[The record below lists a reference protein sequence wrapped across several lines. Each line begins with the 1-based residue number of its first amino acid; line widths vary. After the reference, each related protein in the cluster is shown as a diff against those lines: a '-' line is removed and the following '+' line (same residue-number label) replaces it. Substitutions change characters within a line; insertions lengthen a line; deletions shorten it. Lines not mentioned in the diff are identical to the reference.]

1 MYLLDDYNYELPEY
15 LIAQKPAIK
24 RDQSNLMCVDRKT
37 GGLSHHRFHQIGRF
51 MKPGDVLVVND
62 TAVIPGRLEGKK
74 ETGGK
79 VEVLIS
85 DFVGGLRS
93 NRENGHFVSECI
105 VKASKRPKS
114 GTRFYFEEGLS
125 AEVLKSGN
133 GTQTLR
139 FYSESDFISLLY
151 RIGKVPLPPYI
162 KRDAEQA
169 TPCNDMTSY
178 QTVYASSEGAIA
190 APTAG
195 LHFTKALLNQ
205 LSASGIKIVPL
216 TLHVGYGTFSPV
228 RVDDIRSHKMH
239 SERFSISEQ
248 TAEAINTARAGGKR
262 VIAVGTTS
270 MRTLEYTSDAKGFVK
285 AGSGSCDLFIF
296 PGYRFKV
303 VDTLLTNFHLPK
315 STLLMLVSAFA
326 DRESIFRA
334 YQEAIK
340 RRYRFYSYGDA
351 MFIH

>member
-1 MYLLDDYNYELPEY
+1 
-15 LIAQKPAIK
+15 
-24 RDQSNLMCVDRKT
+24 
-37 GGLSHHRFHQIGRF
+37 

-74 ETGGK
+74 DTGGK
-79 VEVLIS
+79 IEVLIS

-93 NRENGHFVSECI
+93 NRGNGHFVSKCI

-114 GTRFYFEEGLS
+114 GSRFYFEEGLS

-139 FYSESDFISLLY
+139 FFCESDFISLLY

-169 TPCNDMTSY
+169 PPCNDMTSY
-178 QTVYASSEGAIA
+178 QTVYASNEGAIA

-195 LHFTKALLNQ
+195 LHFTNELLSQ
-205 LSASGIKIVPL
+205 LNSAGIKIVPL
-216 TLHVGYGTFSPV
+216 TLHVGYGTFLPV

-285 AGSGSCDLFIF
+285 AGSGRCDLFIF

-326 DRESIFRA
+326 DRESILRA

-340 RRYRFYSYGDA
+340 MRYRFYSYGDA

>member
-1 MYLLDDYNYELPEY
+1 
-15 LIAQKPAIK
+15 
-24 RDQSNLMCVDRKT
+24 
-37 GGLSHHRFHQIGRF
+37 
-51 MKPGDVLVVND
+51 
-62 TAVIPGRLEGKK
+62 
-74 ETGGK
+74 
-79 VEVLIS
+79 
-85 DFVGGLRS
+85 
-93 NRENGHFVSECI
+93 
-105 VKASKRPKS
+105 
-114 GTRFYFEEGLS
+114 
-125 AEVLKSGN
+125 
-133 GTQTLR
+133 
-139 FYSESDFISLLY
+139 
-151 RIGKVPLPPYI
+151 
-162 KRDAEQA
+162 
-169 TPCNDMTSY
+169 
-178 QTVYASSEGAIA
+178 
-190 APTAG
+190 
-195 LHFTKALLNQ
+195 NQ

-303 VDTLLTNFHLPK
+303 VDSLLTNFHLPK